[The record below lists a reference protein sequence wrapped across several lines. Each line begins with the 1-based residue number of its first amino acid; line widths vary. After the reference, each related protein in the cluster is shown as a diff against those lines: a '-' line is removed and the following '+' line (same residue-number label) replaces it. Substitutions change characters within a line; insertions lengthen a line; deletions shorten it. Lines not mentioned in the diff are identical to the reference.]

1 MDDKGSQS
9 AVLSDQLLSK
19 HGVPQS
25 MKHYTLQWAF
35 YCKPTHGNV
44 QIRNSQEDIRSA
56 LLSTDMLLVR
66 SESSGYLLRT
76 SAVEN
81 LSVLIYKQSLIS
93 Q

>member
-25 MKHYTLQWAF
+25 MKHYTLQWASIVNQ
-35 YCKPTHGNV
+35 HMV